1 MGIAQNGWFTMENP
15 SINGW
20 FRGTSFMET
29 PIYGEIVGCTN
40 NNMRSFCWLTRGVFF
55 GYSVLRFITSHH
67 AGMSE
72 GHTAQPAF
80 SPQGGRWW
88 FLSQHPRLGGEFF
101 LGSWSKSRVGC
112 FCCNPAGR
120 PSISPVSP
128 RWRLLLLLASHGVW
142 GTRPARWGP
151 SVAEWT
157 MLCDRNE
164 LVHGCS

>member
-1 MGIAQNGWFTMENP
+1 MYKQQ
-15 SINGW
+15 
-20 FRGTSFMET
+20 
-29 PIYGEIVGCTN
+29 YEILLLVDST
-40 NNMRSFCWLTRGVFF
+40 WGVFF
-55 GYSVLRFITSHH
+55 GYSVLSGWSFLIFSHEPGIQFITSHY

-72 GHTAQPAF
+72 GHTAQLPAF